1 MEKISD
7 LNNEEDSLMATVR
20 VEDLNDIYR
29 NIAEEIGFENT
40 VIVYNMFR
48 GTQVSFPN
56 RMLSK
61 EYIYKSIVEEY
72 NGDNV
77 SQLAKKY
84 NYTERTVWR
93 IIKQNKEKSYN
104 G

>member
-7 LNNEEDSLMATVR
+7 LNNEEDSLMATVK

>member
-1 MEKISD
+1 MEKISN
-7 LNNEEDSLMATVR
+7 LNNEEESLMATVK

>member
-7 LNNEEDSLMATVR
+7 LNNEEDSLMATVK

-48 GTQVSFPN
+48 GTQVSVPT

>member
-7 LNNEEDSLMATVR
+7 LNNEEDSLMATVK

-40 VIVYNMFR
+40 VIIYNMFR

>member
-7 LNNEEDSLMATVR
+7 LNNEEDSLIATVK

>member
-7 LNNEEDSLMATVR
+7 LNNEEDSLMATVK

-93 IIKQNKEKSYN
+93 IIKQNEEKSYN